1 MSIGRFLRVKSTC
14 DEQARSRVLRRHS
27 VQLSRTT
34 DYLLRRDVHNGSL
47 VKELAYNKS
56 MPNTDFEKLTEE
68 RSAATLLRD
77 ELCFLIG
84 WTKADNPEIAEKLEK
99 ALKMHEEARCQEWL

>member
-1 MSIGRFLRVKSTC
+1 MSIGRFLKVKSTC

-27 VQLSRTT
+27 VQLSSTT

-56 MPNTDFEKLTEE
+56 MPKTDFEKLTEE

-84 WTKADNPEIAEKLEK
+84 WTKSDNPDIAEKLEK
-99 ALKMHEEARCQEWL
+99 ALKMHEEARCQDWL

>member
-1 MSIGRFLRVKSTC
+1 MRIGRFLRVKSTC

-34 DYLLRRDVHNGSL
+34 DYLLRRDDHNGSL

-56 MPNTDFEKLTEE
+56 MPKTDFEKLTEE

>member
-27 VQLSRTT
+27 VQLSSTT

-56 MPNTDFEKLTEE
+56 MPKTDFEKLTEE